1 MSHEN
6 QKMELVG
13 QLKDLKN
20 KDIKLDFQNV
30 ELGKVLP
37 TTDKFIINGRLNGGI
52 NLKQTNAIYQPVASV
67 SIDSLNINAIDLGK
81 LNLDIDGD
89 NSFKKFNLNCVL
101 ENENVE
107 SFSTKGSIEIV
118 DEKTNLDLDVNLE
131 KFNLGILNPLGGDVL
146 SNIRGFAS
154 GRTSIG
160 GLLIVL

>member
-1 MSHEN
+1 MKFKDYLWFLNESENANNKIVFDKSLKNFSIESIIMSHEN

-52 NLKQTNAIYQPVASV
+52 NLKQTNAIYQPVSSV
-67 SIDSLNINAIDLGK
+67 RIDSLNVNDIDLGK
-81 LNLDIDGD
+81 LNLDINGD

-101 ENENVE
+101 ENE
-107 SFSTKGSIEIV
+107 KC
-118 DEKTNLDLDVNLE
+118 
-131 KFNLGILNPLGGDVL
+131 
-146 SNIRGFAS
+146 
-154 GRTSIG
+154 
-160 GLLIVL
+160 